1 MPNEESKNAVNVING
16 MFKVVTGQM
25 MKTLDD
31 LNQKKGTI
39 IVTRDKN
46 HQKKIF
52 EKSLNLTPSMV
63 FIGVSL
69 NFGILEHSRI

>member
-1 MPNEESKNAVNVING
+1 
-16 MFKVVTGQM
+16 

-31 LNQKKGTI
+31 LNQKKDI
-39 IVTRDKN
+39 IFVTRDKT

-52 EKSLNLTPSMV
+52 EKSSNLTPSMV

-69 NFGILEHSRI
+69 NFGILEQSRIQTHCKDRR